1 MSPGAEETG
10 FVLRGEQRGLHCVL
24 TEGRAGRCLPGSA
37 EEETRGGG
45 GVGLCA
51 WRDPPSALG
60 FLLAERE
67 ESQWHNR

>member
-10 FVLRGEQRGLHCVL
+10 IVLRGEQRGLHCTLV
-24 TEGRAGRCLPGSA
+24 ERRAGRCLPASA

-51 WRDPPSALG
+51 WRDPPSAPG
-60 FLLAERE
+60 FLLAQRE